1 MRINQS
7 GWTRALALLLV
18 CALLL
23 VAAPVRAEEGV
34 WVVSPEDELDFAVL
48 LTDPSWTVE
57 PNLKSKMYV
66 LTEPGGLAVIN
77 IGASKVG
84 FAASTQ
90 NMIDLAQGLASSVKK
105 SSPDLVC
112 SDPYAVTV
120 DGLPGQAVDYT
131 GTLSGRCLA
140 FTSSTTIYMLLLV
153 ASKAQI
159 DHAQEVF
166 DGIVQSFRTAKEY
179 ATDQAAKLAPT
190 PKPTAEP
197 TTAAAAEP
205 APAAEAP
212 AVDLSQYDGEWIVS
226 PPEEYDFAALLID
239 PEWTGGPVPEY
250 QLYILEGPKGVA
262 RIYVTKLEFGF
273 AAEDETMVMLVED
286 MGRIMQEE
294 NKGVT
299 CGEVYPVTVDGF
311 PGQAIDYIGGVYG
324 TMVYCSTPTTLY
336 GIQLLADK
344 ERSYHAQEVFD
355 VFLLSFRT
363 AEEYEADPPQR
374 EEPDAADEQAAGQA
388 GSQPAQSG
396 PSQMT
401 LADAESTLKQLTL
414 RTDYASTRIDDSAEF
429 PTTLYLDENGK
440 LLYSVW
446 NNVYGDTVTP
456 CRQDW
461 YYDEQGRLVA
471 SVSYENGI
479 MMVIHLYSYD
489 AEGNRTSQHFM
500 IEGAQEALIASY
512 RH

>member
-1 MRINQS
+1 MRICKK

-23 VAAPVRAEEGV
+23 CAAPVRAEEGV
-34 WVVSPEDELDFAVL
+34 WVVSPESEMDFAVL

-57 PNLKSKMYV
+57 PNLKSKMYM
-66 LTEPGGLAVIN
+66 LTEPGGSAKIN
-77 IGASKVG
+77 VGASNVG
-84 FAASTQ
+84 FAASAR
-90 NMIDLAQGLASSVKK
+90 NMSDLAQGLVSSIQK

-120 DGLPGQAVDYT
+120 DGLPGQAVDYS
-131 GTLSGRCLA
+131 GTISGRCLV
-140 FTSSTTIYMLLLV
+140 FTSSTTIYMLQLI
-153 ASKAQI
+153 ANKAQI

-179 ATDQAAKLAPT
+179 AADQAAKPTPAPT
-190 PKPTAEP
+190 PEPTAEP

-239 PEWTGGPVPEY
+239 PQWTGGPVPEY
-250 QLYILEGPKGVA
+250 QIYILEGPKGFA

-273 AAEDETMVMLVED
+273 AAEDETMVKLVEN
-286 MGRIMQEE
+286 MGRILQEE

-311 PGQAIDYIGGVYG
+311 PGQAMDYIGGVYG

-344 ERSYHAQEVFD
+344 EQRYHAQEVFD

-363 AEEYEADPPQR
+363 AAEYEAATP
-374 EEPDAADEQAAGQA
+374 EVSGQSTA
-388 GSQPAQSG
+388 ENQGTSSQPATISE
-396 PSQMT
+396 
-401 LADAESTLKQLTL
+401 ADAQKAVDRLPR
-414 RTDYASTRIDDSAEF
+414 RTDYVKTTVDDTGAF
-429 PTTLYLDENGK
+429 PTTLYLSESGQP
-440 LLYSVW
+440 LFSTW
-446 NNVYGDTVTP
+446 NNVYGDTVTS
-456 CRQDW
+456 CVQYW
-461 YYDEQGRLVA
+461 YYDEQDRPILAVT
-471 SVSYENGI
+471 YENGI
-479 MMVIHLYSYD
+479 MMVIIEYTYAAD
-489 AEGNRTSQHFM
+489 GTKTSQKYM
-500 IEGAQEALIASY
+500 IDGAIQRLAATY
-512 RH
+512 H